1 MDKLAKT
8 ISIHA
13 ICEMELINNNKKSS
27 FDYNID
33 LDLDG
38 TGQIILTPLDPNT
51 TFRDVYLISTFD
63 DTDMQNDYSRTF
75 AINIVANMELIDTQD
90 DDYQIDLD
98 DLGQVVI
105 TPYAALDGV
114 AGDAKF
120 VSFEIEKDSSLVT
133 EDIDDIQSDPADS
146 IQDSGDSDT
155 PDIEA
160 RVIDESAYSDSEI
173 EEMLIDITDN
183 WSEAHGQ
190 IETQFIEE
198 YKRAL
203 DILEKHYDRVEALGE
218 HDGRYLI
225 EYQDAKETRLTEGTL
240 ELPFDRES
248 AREFDRFMAE
258 PQPKKTALNKLKAIF
273 FDDILLDQIYDLGD
287 EVDIR
292 ETVKNRLLDILDSYD
307 KDKSDFKIEL
317 DSNTRRILNN
327 ILDKNY
333 SSNNLTEDVG
343 DEEEPAWEITYDL
356 PIMEAVDTDEIESA
370 DNKEIIHA
378 PDAETA
384 IKYAEQNARI
394 KAKEDDKWLEAEI
407 IGVQKQ

>member
-13 ICEMELINNNKKSS
+13 ICEMELINNNKSAS

-38 TGQIILTPLDPNT
+38 TGTIILTPHDSNV
-51 TFRDVYLISTFD
+51 TFRDAYLISSFD
-63 DTDMQNDYSRTF
+63 NTDIQNDYSRTF
-75 AINIVANMELIDTQD
+75 AINIVANMELIDTED
-90 DDYQIDLD
+90 DDYQIDID
-98 DLGQVVI
+98 DVGQVVI

-114 AGDAKF
+114 SGDAKF
-120 VSFEIEKDSSLVT
+120 VSFEIEKDSSLVVEDVSEDST
-133 EDIDDIQSDPADS
+133 EENPDPITA
-146 IQDSGDSDT
+146 Q
-155 PDIEA
+155 
-160 RVIDESAYSDSEI
+160 VLDESAYSDLEI

-183 WSEAHGQ
+183 WSETHGQ
-190 IETQFIEE
+190 IETEFVEE

-218 HDGRYLI
+218 HDGRYTI
-225 EYQDAKETRLTEGTL
+225 EYQNPKEIRLTEGTL

-317 DSNTRRILNN
+317 DSNTRRILDT
-327 ILDKNY
+327 ILNKEY
-333 SSNNLTEDVG
+333 MTSNLTEDIG
-343 DEEEPAWEITYDL
+343 DEEEPAWEITYDI
-356 PIMEAVDTDEIESA
+356 PIMEALDTNEIESA

-384 IKYAEQNARI
+384 VKYAEQNARI
-394 KAKEDDKWLEAEI
+394 KAKEDDKWTHAEI
-407 IGVQKQ
+407 IGVQKQS